1 MGAGFWLREGVAERA
16 EALAKAQFAARRD
29 AHDCA
34 LLYLALGRRAL
45 LQARAHTSGVRDQGL
60 GIQGSGT
67 RDLRF
72 TTVCPGARVVS
83 PRAVALRDGA
93 TAPRRIAVTYVMATC
108 GGAVHQDMHQVLQSC
123 A

>member
-34 LLYLALGRRAL
+34 LLYLVLGRRAL
-45 LQARAHTSGVRDQGL
+45 LQARAHTPGVRDQGS

-67 RDLRF
+67 RDLGSS
-72 TTVCPGARVVS
+72 TVCPGARVV
-83 PRAVALRDGA
+83 PLRAAALRDGW
-93 TAPRRIAVTYVMATC
+93 TAPRRIAVT
-108 GGAVHQDMHQVLQSC
+108 
-123 A
+123 